1 MKITKTVNDI
11 LVEAYKI
18 ANNKR
23 HEYVTPEHLLL
34 ASLKNK
40 RFLEAIK
47 GCGGDAQKLTDNL
60 NDYLDKYVSKVEGKD
75 AKESFGMEN
84 ILFIATQQAVFSGK
98 NKIDLEHIISALYEL
113 ENSYAVY
120 YLNEQGI
127 NKRDLLFDLC
137 HRESEIMLEN
147 SNDEIFLDNNLN
159 DEYDE
164 AEELDK
170 ETIIKKYAKNLTQE
184 VNQIN
189 KDPLIGRQDILD
201 RTIQILCRR
210 TKNNPIHVG
219 EVGVGKTA
227 ITLGLA
233 KLIVEK
239 KVPEKLKNAEIF
251 SLDVGSLL
259 AGTRYRGDFEERM
272 KVLLDEI
279 MTREN
284 PIVYI
289 DEIHTIVGSGA
300 LEGGSLDGA
309 SLIKSYLL
317 EGKIKFIGATTYD
330 EYKKYFEKDKGLSR
344 RFQIIDVKEP
354 SKDEAVKIL
363 EGLKKNFEDYH
374 NVKYTNRALVSAVNL
389 SSKYIN
395 DRYLPDKAIDII
407 DEAGAY
413 MSMVRKDRRTKKI
426 DEGII
431 EKIIAKMCNIPKE
444 TVEGNEVQSLK
455 NLEATMKKN
464 IFGQDTAI
472 ENVVRCI
479 KMSRAGLN
487 DENKPVASMLFVGP
501 TGVGKTEIAKVLANS
516 LGIEFVRFDM
526 SEYGEKHAASKLI
539 GSPPGYVGYEEG
551 GLLTDTIRKKPNC
564 VLLLDEV
571 EKAHRDILNV
581 LLQIMDYATLTDN
594 KGRKADFKNV
604 IIIMTS
610 NAGARYVGKN
620 LVGFLD
626 REVKKDVI
634 NEEVKK
640 FFSPEFRNR
649 LDKIIVFNDI
659 DKDMSIN
666 IVKKQLAIFNER
678 LKNKN
683 INVTFR
689 ESVIEYI
696 ADIGTSKEFGAR
708 EILRVINTQLKPL
721 LVDKILFDDLRD
733 DLRDDLKYDID
744 YEMGKFKLNKIENE

>member
-159 DEYDE
+159 DEYDD
-164 AEELDK
+164 AEKLDK

-733 DLRDDLKYDID
+733 GLKYDID

>member
-733 DLRDDLKYDID
+733 GLKYDID

>member
-137 HRESEIMLEN
+137 HRESEIMFEN

-159 DEYDE
+159 DEYDD
-164 AEELDK
+164 AEKLDK

-666 IVKKQLAIFNER
+666 KVKKQLAILNER
-678 LKNKN
+678 IKIKN
-683 INVTFR
+683 INVTF
-689 ESVIEYI
+689 I
-696 ADIGTSKEFGAR
+696 
-708 EILRVINTQLKPL
+708 
-721 LVDKILFDDLRD
+721 
-733 DLRDDLKYDID
+733 
-744 YEMGKFKLNKIENE
+744 

>member
-137 HRESEIMLEN
+137 HRESEIMFEN

-159 DEYDE
+159 DEYDD
-164 AEELDK
+164 AEKLDK

-696 ADIGTSKEFGAR
+696 ADTGTSKEFGAR

-721 LVDKILFDDLRD
+721 LVDKILFDDLG
-733 DLRDDLKYDID
+733 DDLKYDID

>member
-60 NDYLDKYVSKVEGKD
+60 NDYLDKYVSKVERKD

-413 MSMVRKDRRTKKI
+413 MSMVRKDIRTKKI

-696 ADIGTSKEFGAR
+696 ADTGTSKEFGAR

-733 DLRDDLKYDID
+733 DLKYDID

>member
-113 ENSYAVY
+113 ENSYAVH

-594 KGRKADFKNV
+594 KGRKADFKNI

-696 ADIGTSKEFGAR
+696 ADTGTSKEFGAR

-733 DLRDDLKYDID
+733 DLKYDID

>member
-137 HRESEIMLEN
+137 HRESEIMFEN

-159 DEYDE
+159 DEYDD
-164 AEELDK
+164 AEKLDK

-696 ADIGTSKEFGAR
+696 ADTGTSKEFGAR

-733 DLRDDLKYDID
+733 GLRYDID
-744 YEMGKFKLNKIENE
+744 YDMGKFKLNKIENE

>member
-164 AEELDK
+164 AEKLDK

-413 MSMVRKDRRTKKI
+413 MSMVRKDIRTKKI

-551 GLLTDTIRKKPNC
+551 GLLTETIRKKPNC

-696 ADIGTSKEFGAR
+696 ADTGTSKEFGAR

-733 DLRDDLKYDID
+733 DLKYDID

>member
-18 ANNKR
+18 ANSKK

-40 RFLEAIK
+40 KFLDAVSLC
-47 GCGGDAQKLTDNL
+47 GCDVEKLEKEL
-60 NDYLDKYVSKVEGKD
+60 NEYLDRYINKVEGKE

-84 ILFIATQQAVFSGK
+84 ILFIATQQAIFSGK
-98 NKIDLEHIISALYEL
+98 SKIDLEHIVSALYDL

-127 NKRDLLFDLC
+127 SKRDLLFDLC
-137 HRESEIMLEN
+137 HKIDDDIVFESSSDDIFLGNNLESDYDESEN
-147 SNDEIFLDNNLN
+147 
-159 DEYDE
+159 
-164 AEELDK
+164 LDK
-170 ETIIKKYAKNLTQE
+170 ETIVKKYAKDLTEE
-184 VNQIN
+184 VRNIN
-189 KDPLIGRQDILD
+189 KDPLIGRMDILE

-219 EVGVGKTA
+219 EPGVGKTA

-233 KLIVEK
+233 KLIVDG
-239 KVPEKLKNAEIF
+239 KVPEKLKNAQIF
-251 SLDVGSLL
+251 SLDVGALL

-279 MTREN
+279 MTKEN

-300 LEGGSLDGA
+300 LEGGALDGA
-309 SLIKSYLL
+309 SLLKGYLL

-354 SKDEAVKIL
+354 SKDEAIKIL
-363 EGLKKNFEDYH
+363 EGLKKNFEEYH
-374 NVKYTNRALVSAVNL
+374 NVKYTNKALISAVDL

-395 DRYLPDKAIDII
+395 DRFLPDKAIDII

-413 MSMVRKDRRTKKI
+413 MSMIRKDKRTKKI
-426 DEGII
+426 DENTI
-431 EKIIAKMCNIPKE
+431 EKIISKMCNIPKE

-455 NLEATMKKN
+455 NLESIMKEN
-464 IFGQDTAI
+464 IFGQNTAI

-501 TGVGKTEIAKVLANS
+501 TGVGKTEIAKVLANV

-526 SEYGEKHAASKLI
+526 SEYGEKHTASKLI

-571 EKAHRDILNV
+571 EKAHSDILNV

-610 NAGARYVGKN
+610 NAGAKYVGKN

-626 REVKKDVI
+626 REVKKDAI

-649 LDKIIVFNDI
+649 LDKIVVFNDI

-666 IVKKQLAIFNER
+666 IVKKQLILFNEK
-678 LKNKN
+678 LKKKN
-683 INVTFR
+683 INVLFTK
-689 ESVIEYI
+689 EVIEYI
-696 ADIGTSKEFGAR
+696 AYKGTSKEFGAR
-708 EILRVINTQLKPL
+708 EILRIINSELKPL
-721 LVDKILFDDLRD
+721 LVDKILFDDLKD
-733 DLRDDLKYDID
+733 GIEYEID
-744 YEMGKFKLNKIENE
+744 YKDREFNLHKIKNN

>member
-137 HRESEIMLEN
+137 HRESEIMFEN

-159 DEYDE
+159 DEYDD
-164 AEELDK
+164 AEKLDK

-733 DLRDDLKYDID
+733 DLKYDID

>member
-309 SLIKSYLL
+309 GLIKSYLL

-733 DLRDDLKYDID
+733 GLKYDID

>member
-539 GSPPGYVGYEEG
+539 GSLPGYVGYEEG

-696 ADIGTSKEFGAR
+696 ADTGTSKEFGAR

-733 DLRDDLKYDID
+733 GLKYDID

>member
-18 ANNKR
+18 AKNKR

-137 HRESEIMLEN
+137 HRESEIMFEN

-159 DEYDE
+159 DEYDD
-164 AEELDK
+164 AEKLDK

-696 ADIGTSKEFGAR
+696 ADTGTSKEFGAR

-733 DLRDDLKYDID
+733 DLKYDID

>member
-159 DEYDE
+159 DEYDD
-164 AEELDK
+164 AEKLDK

-551 GLLTDTIRKKPNC
+551 GLLTETIRKKPNC

-696 ADIGTSKEFGAR
+696 ADTGTSKEFGAR

-733 DLRDDLKYDID
+733 DLKYDID

>member
-164 AEELDK
+164 AEKLDK

-733 DLRDDLKYDID
+733 DLKYDID

>member
-137 HRESEIMLEN
+137 HRESEIMFEN

-159 DEYDE
+159 DEYDDTE
-164 AEELDK
+164 KLDK

-696 ADIGTSKEFGAR
+696 ADTGTSKEFGAR

-733 DLRDDLKYDID
+733 DLKYDID

>member
-159 DEYDE
+159 DEYDD
-164 AEELDK
+164 AEKLDK

-733 DLRDDLKYDID
+733 DLKYDID

>member
-251 SLDVGSLL
+251 SLDVGSLI

-696 ADIGTSKEFGAR
+696 ADTGTSKEFGAR

-733 DLRDDLKYDID
+733 DLKYDID

>member
-159 DEYDE
+159 DEYDD
-164 AEELDK
+164 AEKLDK

-696 ADIGTSKEFGAR
+696 ADTGTSKEFGAR

-733 DLRDDLKYDID
+733 DLKYDID

>member
-696 ADIGTSKEFGAR
+696 ADTGTSKEFGAR

-733 DLRDDLKYDID
+733 DFKYDID

>member
-159 DEYDE
+159 DEYDDTE
-164 AEELDK
+164 KLDK

-594 KGRKADFKNV
+594 KGRKADFKNI

-696 ADIGTSKEFGAR
+696 ADTGTSKEFGAR

-733 DLRDDLKYDID
+733 DLKYDID

>member
-594 KGRKADFKNV
+594 KGRKADFKNI

-696 ADIGTSKEFGAR
+696 ADTGTSKEFGAR

-733 DLRDDLKYDID
+733 GLKYDID

>member
-164 AEELDK
+164 AEKLDK

-733 DLRDDLKYDID
+733 GLKYDID

>member
-60 NDYLDKYVSKVEGKD
+60 NDYLDKYVSKVEGKN

-159 DEYDE
+159 DEYDD
-164 AEELDK
+164 AEKLDK

-551 GLLTDTIRKKPNC
+551 GLLTETIRKKPNC

-696 ADIGTSKEFGAR
+696 ADTGTSKEFGAR

-733 DLRDDLKYDID
+733 DLKYDID

>member
-137 HRESEIMLEN
+137 HRESEIMFEN
-147 SNDEIFLDNNLN
+147 SNDDIFLDNNLN
-159 DEYDE
+159 DEYDD
-164 AEELDK
+164 AEKLDK

-696 ADIGTSKEFGAR
+696 ADTGTSKEFGAR

-721 LVDKILFDDLRD
+721 LVDKILFDDLG
-733 DLRDDLKYDID
+733 DDLKYDID

>member
-40 RFLEAIK
+40 KFLEAIK

-127 NKRDLLFDLC
+127 NKRDLLFYLC
-137 HRESEIMLEN
+137 HRESEMMFEN
-147 SNDEIFLDNNLN
+147 SSDEIFLDNNLN
-159 DEYDE
+159 DEYDDVE
-164 AEELDK
+164 KLDK

-696 ADIGTSKEFGAR
+696 ADTGTSKEFGAR

-733 DLRDDLKYDID
+733 DLKYDID

>member
-137 HRESEIMLEN
+137 HRESEIMFEN

-164 AEELDK
+164 AEKLDK

-733 DLRDDLKYDID
+733 DLKYDID

>member
-164 AEELDK
+164 AEKLDK

-413 MSMVRKDRRTKKI
+413 MSMVRKDIRTKKI

-696 ADIGTSKEFGAR
+696 ADTGTSKEFGAR

-733 DLRDDLKYDID
+733 DLKYDID

>member
-18 ANNKR
+18 ANSKK

-40 RFLEAIK
+40 KFLDAINIC
-47 GCGGDAQKLTDNL
+47 GCNVEKLEKEL
-60 NDYLDKYVSKVEGKD
+60 NEYLDRYINKVEGKE

-84 ILFIATQQAVFSGK
+84 ILFIATQQAIFSGK
-98 NKIDLEHIISALYEL
+98 SKIDLEHIVSALYDL

-127 NKRDLLFDLC
+127 SKRDLLFDLC
-137 HRESEIMLEN
+137 HKIDDDVVFESSSDDIFLGNNLEN
-147 SNDEIFLDNNLN
+147 
-159 DEYDE
+159 EYDE
-164 AEELDK
+164 SESLDK
-170 ETIIKKYAKNLTQE
+170 ETIVKKYAKDLTEE
-184 VNQIN
+184 VRNIS
-189 KDPLIGRQDILD
+189 KDPLIGRLDILD
-201 RTIQILCRR
+201 RTIQTLCRR

-219 EVGVGKTA
+219 EPGVGKTA

-233 KLIVEK
+233 KLIVDG
-239 KVPEKLKNAEIF
+239 KVPEKLKNAQIF
-251 SLDVGSLL
+251 SLDVGALL

-279 MTREN
+279 MTKEN

-300 LEGGSLDGA
+300 LDGGALDGA
-309 SLIKSYLL
+309 SLLKGYLL

-354 SKDEAVKIL
+354 SKDETVKIL
-363 EGLKKNFEDYH
+363 EGLKKNFEEYH
-374 NVKYTNRALVSAVNL
+374 NVKYTNKALISAVNL

-395 DRYLPDKAIDII
+395 DRFLPDKAIDII

-413 MSMVRKDRRTKKI
+413 MSMVRKDKRTKKI
-426 DEGII
+426 DENII
-431 EKIIAKMCNIPKE
+431 EKIISKMCNIPKE

-455 NLEATMKKN
+455 SLESIMKEN

-501 TGVGKTEIAKVLANS
+501 TGVGKTEIAKVLANV
-516 LGIEFVRFDM
+516 LGIDFVRFDM
-526 SEYGEKHAASKLI
+526 SEYGEKHTASKLI

-571 EKAHRDILNV
+571 EKAHSDILNV

-610 NAGARYVGKN
+610 NAGAKYVGKN

-626 REVKKDVI
+626 REVKKDAI

-649 LDKIIVFNDI
+649 LDKIVVFNDI
-659 DKDMSIN
+659 DNAMSIN
-666 IVKKQLAIFNER
+666 IVKKQLSLFNEKLR
-678 LKNKN
+678 KKN
-683 INVTFR
+683 INVLFTK
-689 ESVIEYI
+689 EVIEYI
-696 ADIGTSKEFGAR
+696 AHKGTSKEFGAR
-708 EILRVINTQLKPL
+708 EILRIINSELKPL
-721 LVDKILFDDLRD
+721 LVDKILFDDLKD
-733 DLRDDLKYDID
+733 GIEYEID
-744 YEMGKFKLNKIENE
+744 YKDKEFNLHKIKKN

>member
-120 YLNEQGI
+120 YLSEQGI

-696 ADIGTSKEFGAR
+696 ADTGTSKEFGAR

-733 DLRDDLKYDID
+733 DLKYDID

>member
-413 MSMVRKDRRTKKI
+413 MSMVRKDIRTKKI

-696 ADIGTSKEFGAR
+696 ADTGTSKEFGAR

-733 DLRDDLKYDID
+733 DLKYDID

>member
-551 GLLTDTIRKKPNC
+551 GLLTETIRKKPNC

-696 ADIGTSKEFGAR
+696 ADTGTSKEFGAR

-733 DLRDDLKYDID
+733 DLKYDID

>member
-47 GCGGDAQKLTDNL
+47 GCGGDAQKLTGNL

-137 HRESEIMLEN
+137 HRESEIMFEN

-159 DEYDE
+159 DEYDD
-164 AEELDK
+164 AEKLDK

-551 GLLTDTIRKKPNC
+551 GLLTETIRKKPNC

-696 ADIGTSKEFGAR
+696 ADTGTSKEFGAR

-733 DLRDDLKYDID
+733 DLKYDID

>member
-164 AEELDK
+164 AEKLDK

-464 IFGQDTAI
+464 IFGQDTAL

-733 DLRDDLKYDID
+733 GLKYDID

>member
-159 DEYDE
+159 DEYDD
-164 AEELDK
+164 AEKLDK

-696 ADIGTSKEFGAR
+696 ADTGTSKEFGAR

-733 DLRDDLKYDID
+733 GLKYDID

>member
-18 ANNKR
+18 ANNKS

-137 HRESEIMLEN
+137 HRESEIMFEN

-159 DEYDE
+159 DEYDD
-164 AEELDK
+164 AEKLDK

-696 ADIGTSKEFGAR
+696 ADTGTSKEFGAR

-733 DLRDDLKYDID
+733 GLKYDID

>member
-363 EGLKKNFEDYH
+363 DGLKKNFEDYH

-472 ENVVRCI
+472 ENVVRYI

-610 NAGARYVGKN
+610 NVGARYVGKN

-666 IVKKQLAIFNER
+666 IVKKQLAIFNEI

-696 ADIGTSKEFGAR
+696 ADTGTSKEFGAR

-733 DLRDDLKYDID
+733 DLKYDID

>member
-159 DEYDE
+159 DEYDD
-164 AEELDK
+164 AEKLDK

-354 SKDEAVKIL
+354 SKGEVVKIL

-413 MSMVRKDRRTKKI
+413 MSMVRKDTRTKKI

-626 REVKKDVI
+626 REVKKDII

-696 ADIGTSKEFGAR
+696 ADTGTSKEFGAR

-733 DLRDDLKYDID
+733 GLKYDID